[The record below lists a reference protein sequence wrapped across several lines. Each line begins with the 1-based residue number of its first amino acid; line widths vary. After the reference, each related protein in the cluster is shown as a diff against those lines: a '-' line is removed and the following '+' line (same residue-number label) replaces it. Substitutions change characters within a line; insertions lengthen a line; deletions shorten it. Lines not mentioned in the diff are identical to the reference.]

1 MNREK
6 LGYQKLKFKILVN
19 PQIDYGS
26 SIIHEIEPQKWY
38 LQIG

>member
-19 PQIDYGS
+19 PQIDYTPNQVLS
-26 SIIHEIEPQKWY
+26 DQSQK
-38 LQIG
+38 LCVN